1 MILQKPHCV
10 NMPDDED
17 DDEDDDNHNEK
28 NTSD

>member
-17 DDEDDDNHNEK
+17 DNEDDDNQK
-28 NTSD
+28 KYQ